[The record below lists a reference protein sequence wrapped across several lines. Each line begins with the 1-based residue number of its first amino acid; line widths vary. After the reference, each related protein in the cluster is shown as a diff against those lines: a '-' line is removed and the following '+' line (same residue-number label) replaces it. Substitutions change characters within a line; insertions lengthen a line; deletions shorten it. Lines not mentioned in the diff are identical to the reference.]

1 MDFTLLSSMVTVVS
15 FVCFVGIW
23 LWAFSRSNKA
33 RFEQLAC
40 IALDEDE
47 PALAGKDEID
57 KANTGKN
64 RQTRANEKRV

>member
-23 LWAFSRSNKA
+23 LWAFSRNNKA

-40 IALDEDE
+40 IALEVDEAAAD
-47 PALAGKDEID
+47 KDG
-57 KANTGKN
+57 ANKVNSGN
-64 RQTRANEKRV
+64 HGQTHAANEKRV